1 MGICGYTYDQVQDM
15 PMAALAVAIKA
26 RVDWIDSRVRSVL
39 KFFGAEFDEPAV
51 ASSTRQMSPDVF
63 DALFG

>member
-15 PMAALAVAIKA
+15 PMAALAAAIKS
-26 RVDWIDSRVRSVL
+26 RVDWIDSRIRSVL
-39 KFFGAEFDEPAV
+39 KFFGAEFDEPV
-51 ASSTRQMSPDVF
+51 ATNTRQMSPDVF